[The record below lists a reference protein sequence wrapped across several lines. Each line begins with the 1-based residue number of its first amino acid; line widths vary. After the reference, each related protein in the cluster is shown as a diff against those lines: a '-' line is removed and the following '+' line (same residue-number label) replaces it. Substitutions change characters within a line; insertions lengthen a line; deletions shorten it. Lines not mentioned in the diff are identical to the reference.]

1 MDTSYFDDVI
11 GHENIKERLRRFLAQ
26 GRLPHAMIFAG
37 PEGLGKCLLA
47 RALASVFAKRPAL
60 VHTSNLV
67 CDETHLT
74 LDDGDYVFYV
84 DVIGSMLRVSQF
96 RELQEKLSLRADRS
110 RLCIINHGETMN
122 KEFANCMLKTLE
134 EPPEGV
140 HFVLIT
146 SQPDALLPTI
156 LSRCALLT
164 FEPVTDDVMLQ
175 GLVKLRGGSEADYAQ
190 AVALGNGNVARVLEI
205 LSGKGLKEAEDAV
218 AFFRVMTTHAVP
230 YAKAQAM
237 TAAMTDT
244 SSQQIFSY
252 LALLLRDLIVLRE
265 GGQRQVLCLRQYSTQ
280 LTELMPYWPDT
291 AIFSLLSVLDEAGEA
306 LRRHVNGHLVWDYVC
321 IRFIQ
326 AKGGT
331 P

>member
-1 MDTSYFDDVI
+1 MDTSYFDGII
-11 GHENIKERLRRFLAQ
+11 GHDNIKGQLRRFLSQ

-47 RALASVFAKRPAL
+47 RALASVFAERPAL
-60 VHTSNLV
+60 ANASDLV

-84 DVIGSMLRVSQF
+84 DVVGTMLRVSQF
-96 RELQEKLSLRADRS
+96 RELQEKLSLRSDRP

-164 FEPVTDDVMLQ
+164 FEPVSDEDMIK
-175 GLVKLRGGSEADYAQ
+175 GLIQLRGGSKSDYEEA
-190 AVALGNGNVARVLEI
+190 VSLGNGNVAQVLEI
-205 LSGKGLKEAEDAV
+205 LSGKGLQEARQAIE
-218 AFFRVMTTHAVP
+218 FFRVMTTHAVP
-230 YAKAQAM
+230 YAKAQTLIAS
-237 TAAMTDT
+237 MTDA
-244 SSQQIFSY
+244 SSQQVFSY
-252 LALLLRDLIVLRE
+252 VSLLLRDIIVLKR
-265 GGQRQVLCLRQYSTQ
+265 GGSRHMLCLRQYSPQ
-280 LTELMPYWPDT
+280 LAELMPYWSDT

-306 LRRHVNGHLVWDYVC
+306 LRRHVNSRLVWDYVC

-331 P
+331 K